1 MSQPRITPLPR
12 AEWGDGT
19 RRALSPL
26 LPAARAN
33 PDDAGALLSTLLRH
47 ESLTHAYLHFN
58 AHLLLHSTLSPR
70 VREIAILRAA
80 VHRDC
85 EYLWDHHVPL
95 ARRAGLTDDE
105 IAAVRAGGGVA
116 LGDLDLLVA
125 AAADELD
132 LQNTL
137 SERTWTALSE
147 PFDERQRMDLVF
159 TVGAYHLLALAVN
172 AFGIDGD

>member
-1 MSQPRITPLPR
+1 M
-12 AEWGDGT
+12 
-19 RRALSPL
+19 SPL

-33 PDDAGALLSTLLRH
+33 PDDAGVLLSTLLRH
-47 ESLTHAYLHFN
+47 ESLTRAYLHFN

-70 VREIAILRAA
+70 VREILILRAA
-80 VHRDC
+80 VHRGSD
-85 EYLWDHHVPL
+85 YLWDHHVPL

-105 IAAVRAGGGVA
+105 VAAVRAGGGIA
-116 LGDLDLLVA
+116 LSDLDLLVA

-137 SERTWTALSE
+137 SEWTWAALSE
-147 PFDERQRMDLVF
+147 PFDEQQRMDLVF

-172 AFGIDGD
+172 AFGIDDD